1 MSKWAFFREIII
13 QAYIVIL
20 YSHYVF
26 KTCNDKEYARI
37 IMVSRTAVYKIMYTV

>member
-26 KTCNDKEYARI
+26 KTCVMTRNMLAL
-37 IMVSRTAVYKIMYTV
+37 